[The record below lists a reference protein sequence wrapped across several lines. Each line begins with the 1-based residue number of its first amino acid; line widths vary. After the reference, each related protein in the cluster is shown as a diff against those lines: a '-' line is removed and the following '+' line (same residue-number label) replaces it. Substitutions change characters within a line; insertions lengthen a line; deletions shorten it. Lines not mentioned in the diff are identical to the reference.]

1 MTRPAVQLKGLGYA
15 YPDGTRALDGIDLAV
30 RPGERVALI
39 GPNGAGKTTLMLH
52 LNGLAHPTSGSVE
65 IDGMPVSKANLDEV
79 RQRVGFLFQDPDDQL
94 FMPTVYDDVAFGP
107 RNLGLNGD
115 EIERRVR
122 GALRHVGMAGSE
134 DRMPHHLSFGERR
147 RVALATV
154 LAMSPQMLALDEP
167 SSNLDPRGRR
177 ALINL
182 LAGLDA
188 TLLVATHDLELALE
202 LCERSVLLDGGRL
215 IADGSTREIV
225 SDDRLTTEHGLEV
238 PPSLRP
244 R

>member
-1 MTRPAVQLKGLGYA
+1 MTWPAVQLKGLGYA
-15 YPDGTRALDGIDLAV
+15 YPDGILALDGIDLV
-30 RPGERVALI
+30 VQPGERVALI

-52 LNGLAHPTSGSVE
+52 LNGLTSPTSGSVE
-65 IDGMPVSKANLDEV
+65 IDGTPISEANLDEI
-79 RQRVGFLFQDPDDQL
+79 RQRVGLVFQDPDDQL
-94 FMPTVYDDVAFGP
+94 FMPTVFGDVAFGP
-107 RNLGLNGD
+107 RNLGVNGD

-134 DRMPHHLSFGERR
+134 ERPPHHLSFGQRQ

-154 LAMSPQMLALDEP
+154 LAMGPRVLALDEP
-167 SSNLDPRGRR
+167 TSNLDPRGRR

-182 LAGLDA
+182 LADLDA

-215 IADGSTREIV
+215 IADGPTREIV
-225 SDDRLTTEHGLEV
+225 SDDRLTTEHGLEI